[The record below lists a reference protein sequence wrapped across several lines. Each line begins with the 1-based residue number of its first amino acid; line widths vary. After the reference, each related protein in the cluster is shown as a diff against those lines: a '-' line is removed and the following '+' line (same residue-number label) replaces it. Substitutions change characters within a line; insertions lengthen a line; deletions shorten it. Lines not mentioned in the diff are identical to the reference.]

1 MHTEHDSSPAELERL
16 GDEIATLAADLHA
29 VTYRLLTRVREFDT
43 RGGWGWGFL
52 SCAQW
57 LSWRTGIAPGAA
69 REKVRVARAL
79 ASLPRIS
86 AAMRRGELSYAKVR
100 AITRVG
106 RPRTKRASSTSPSP
120 ARPHTSSGLCERGVA

>member
-1 MHTEHDSSPAELERL
+1 MPAEHDASCAELERL

-69 REKVRVARAL
+69 REKVRVAHAL
-79 ASLPRIS
+79 AELPRIS
-86 AAMRRGELSYAKVR
+86 AAMVQ
-100 AITRVG
+100 
-106 RPRTKRASSTSPSP
+106 RASIASGKLSRGSFASDANGIDDDRSRRPSTTPS
-120 ARPHTSSGLCERGVA
+120 S